1 MDNDTQFLD
10 GVFAKGGKYDFI
22 VAELNINCEQFKQF
36 LNQNSDY
43 IKQNKG
49 FIKIEVLRTKKDREK
64 MYCKFTP
71 FTPKPQVQA
80 SEHMPD
86 RQRQKEDDEVPF

>member
-1 MDNDTQFLD
+1 
-10 GVFAKGGKYDFI
+10 
-22 VAELNINCEQFKQF
+22 
-36 LNQNSDY
+36 
-43 IKQNKG
+43 
-49 FIKIEVLRTKKDREK
+49 